1 MRLGFAKSDLT
12 PRVGVELCG
21 FGPFINRHS
30 IAVRDRLWARAMA
43 VEVGEKRAV
52 VISNDLCLVEQNTTA
67 RIRELI
73 GEATGLPP
81 EAIAL
86 EVDVTSVVLSAA
98 SSVGLAVRD
107 VRPGLLA
114 DSISVL
120 SADDKYAV
128 EVIVKSLS
136 TSVSV
141 VDDVVD
147 DPDRPSS

>member
-1 MRLGFAKSDLT
+1 MMQDLAT
-12 PRVGVELCG
+12 LIQQQRERRGLSYRMLESRSG
-21 FGPFINRHS
+21 
-30 IAVRDRLWARAMA
+30 A
-43 VEVGEKRAV
+43 
-52 VISNDLCLVEQNTTA
+52 VISAQRWQQLGTGVRMKEFP
-67 RIRELI
+67 EP
-73 GEATGLPP
+73 ATLAAM
-81 EAIAL
+81 AIAL